1 MSDNKASKPIQM
13 AFNWEAGVKPRGPG
27 VRGDSLTARQPTEHP
42 MFPEYLMEEVVERHN
57 MQAALKKV
65 RANKGSAGIDGM
77 SVDEL
82 PDFLKAHWPEIK
94 DQLLDGS
101 YRPMVI
107 KRVEIPK
114 PGSQEK
120 RKLGIPCVL
129 DRLIQQAILQV
140 LQWRWDP
147 TFSEFSYGF
156 RPGRSAH
163 QAVAQAQAYIEQGYP
178 IVVDMD
184 LEKFFDQVCHDRL
197 MSRLA
202 ERIPDKRLLK
212 LIRGYLQAGILED
225 GLVTPSKAGTPQG
238 SPLSPFLSNVVLDE
252 LDKELEARGH
262 RFCRYA
268 DDSNIYVRSLRAGE
282 RVMAGI
288 SRFITG
294 RLKLKVNESK
304 SAVDRPQNRSFL
316 GFSFTGG
323 KSANRR
329 KIAPKAMG
337 RFKARVKELTRRNQ
351 GRSLEQVV
359 SALDPY
365 LRGWIGY
372 FGFCQ
377 TTSVLRDLDSWI
389 RHRLRC
395 LQWKQWKVYHR
406 RKAELIKRG
415 IRPELAH
422 TSAFSAKGP
431 WRISHTPG
439 VCIALNNQFFDR
451 MGLIRLSAQRRI

>member
-1 MSDNKASKPIQM
+1 VSDIKASKPIQM

-27 VRGDSLTARQPTEHP
+27 ARGDSLAAREPTEHP
-42 MFPEYLMEEVVERHN
+42 MFSEHLMEEVFERHN
-57 MQAALKKV
+57 LHAALKQV
-65 RANKGSAGIDGM
+65 RANKGSAGVDGM

-82 PDFLKAHWPEIK
+82 PDFLKVHWPEIK
-94 DQLLDGS
+94 DQLFNGT
-101 YRPMVI
+101 YQPQMI

-114 PGSQEK
+114 PGSEEK
-120 RKLGIPCVL
+120 RKLGIPCVI

-163 QAVAQAQAYIEQGYP
+163 QAVAQAQVYSEQGDDV
-178 IVVDMD
+178 VVDID

-212 LIRGYLQAGILED
+212 LIRGYLQAGILAE
-225 GLVTPSKAGTPQG
+225 GWVIQPETGTPQG
-238 SPLSPFLSNVVLDE
+238 APLSPFLSNVVLDE

-268 DDSNIYVRSLRAGE
+268 DDSNIYVRSMRAGE
-282 RVMAGI
+282 RVMASL
-288 SRFITG
+288 SRFLTK

-323 KSANRR
+323 RSAKRR
-329 KIAPKAMG
+329 KIAPKALA
-337 RFKARVKELTRRNQ
+337 RFKARVKGLTRRNQ
-351 GRSLEQVV
+351 GRSLGQVINTL
-359 SALDPY
+359 SAY
-365 LRGWIGY
+365 LRGWRGY

-377 TTSVLRDLDSWI
+377 TSKVLRDLDSWI

-395 LQWKQWKVYHR
+395 LQWKQWKVYRR
-406 RKAELIKRG
+406 RKAELIKHG
-415 IRPELAH
+415 INPKLAH
-422 TSAFSAKGP
+422 TTAFSAKGP
-431 WRISHTPG
+431 WRMSHTPG
-439 VCIALNNQFFDR
+439 VRMALNNQVFDR
-451 MGLIRLSAQRRI
+451 MGLIRLSAHHRI